1 MKQLTVLSLVI
12 LFITFAAACGG
23 GTSSNGD
30 ATDTTSSTE
39 NSSEAED
46 ESSDVAKY
54 DPKRGEGKFENV
66 ALGPI
71 DPAKAE
77 SGLAISQ
84 VKCAPCHKLT
94 DERLVG
100 PGWAGVTERHT
111 PEWIMNFITNPDAM
125 IDVDPKLQAQ
135 LELCLVRMPNQSL
148 SDDDAR
154 NLLEFM
160 RKNDGAE

>member
-1 MKQLTVLSLVI
+1 MKKLILLSLVV
-12 LFITFAAACGG
+12 FYITLVAACGG
-23 GTSSNGD
+23 NQTADSTADTSSDAAKATTGD
-30 ATDTTSSTE
+30 
-39 NSSEAED
+39 
-46 ESSDVAKY
+46 DVSKY
-54 DPKRGEGKFENV
+54 DPNRGVGKFKEV
-66 ALGPI
+66 ELGAL
-71 DPAKAE
+71 DPAKVKTGSA
-77 SGLAISQ
+77 LFQ

-100 PGWAGVTERHT
+100 PGWAGVTERNK

-160 RKNDGAE
+160 RENDGAK

>member
-1 MKQLTVLSLVI
+1 MKKLIVLSLVV
-12 LFITFAAACGG
+12 FYITLVAACGG
-23 GTSSNGD
+23 NQTADNTADTSAGAPEATGD
-30 ATDTTSSTE
+30 
-39 NSSEAED
+39 
-46 ESSDVAKY
+46 DVSKY
-54 DPKRGEGKFENV
+54 DPNRGEGKFKDVE
-66 ALGPI
+66 LGAI
-71 DPAKAE
+71 DPAKVKTGSA
-77 SGLAISQ
+77 LFQ

-100 PGWAGVTERHT
+100 PGWAGVTERNK

-160 RKNDGAE
+160 RDNDAAK